1 MIIEIGS
8 TLDALVRFG
17 ILAYF
22 LKESVGWLVALL
34 VNEKNSEPE
43 VETVDVSMEAIV

>member
-8 TLDALVRFG
+8 TLDALLRFG

-22 LKESVGWLVALL
+22 LKEAVGWLVALL
-34 VNEKNSEPE
+34 VNEKKVEPE
-43 VETVDVSMEAIV
+43 VEAVDASMEAIV